1 MTDDRYNPS
10 PAALPLSSFKRPTPA
25 MGIAGGRA
33 IEQRRTDD
41 KRASGRHDKKTKD
54 KQQQQRVGQ
63 LDEKNLKRA
72 ANR

>member
-1 MTDDRYNPS
+1 
-10 PAALPLSSFKRPTPA
+10 

-72 ANR
+72 ANRWVDTT